1 MHQHQLNHWQ
11 HSHNFARINHRGE
24 RGAKWVLLLTFVTML
39 VEIVAGTQFHSMALL
54 ADGWHMA
61 THVMAFMI
69 AIFAFRYSRIHQ
81 QDQTFAFSPAKVS
94 VLAGFASSIAL
105 AMVALMMMAESAERL
120 IMPQS
125 IQFDEALWVAVAGLV
140 INLLSALLLSD
151 HDHGHSHGH
160 THHDHHGHDHHDH
173 HHHHHHDH
181 NLRAAYLHVMA
192 DALTSVFAIVAL
204 LAGKYYGWIW
214 LDSVMGFV
222 GAIVILVWAWAL
234 IKETS
239 PILLDQ
245 NIDEQYRQAIQD
257 TLEED
262 GECRVVDMH
271 LWRVSAS
278 HHAVIIGL
286 VTQFPKSPSYYKILL
301 NDFAHL
307 DHITIEVNDCSES
320 ACKAEQE

>member
-1 MHQHQLNHWQ
+1 
-11 HSHNFARINHRGE
+11 
-24 RGAKWVLLLTFVTML
+24 
-39 VEIVAGTQFHSMALL
+39 
-54 ADGWHMA
+54 
-61 THVMAFMI
+61 
-69 AIFAFRYSRIHQ
+69 
-81 QDQTFAFSPAKVS
+81 
-94 VLAGFASSIAL
+94 
-105 AMVALMMMAESAERL
+105 
-120 IMPQS
+120 
-125 IQFDEALWVAVAGLV
+125 
-140 INLLSALLLSD
+140 
-151 HDHGHSHGH
+151 
-160 THHDHHGHDHHDH
+160 
-173 HHHHHHDH
+173 
-181 NLRAAYLHVMA
+181 MA

-286 VTQFPKSPSYYKILL
+286 VTQFPKSPSYYKTLL

-307 DHITIEVNDCSES
+307 DHITIEVNDCSEV